1 MELTAQQLFE
11 DKNYRFNNQLEELQ
25 EAQRENKKEQG
36 FIEQLQERFYS
47 VQQQEH
53 TLYGRSLN
61 EVDPE
66 ERPFFEERQDEGFHL
81 SRKALQEFEE
91 EQEQLT
97 QYRKNL
103 FEQEDSVRSDQR
115 AFLKSEGKENLNG
128 T

>member
-36 FIEQLQERFYS
+36 FIEQLQEHFYR

-53 TLYGRSLN
+53 KLYEHSLN

-81 SRKALQEFEE
+81 SRKALQAFEE
-91 EQEQLT
+91 EQEQLAHD
-97 QYRKNL
+97 RKNL
-103 FEQEDSVRSDQR
+103 LKQEDSVRSEQR
-115 AFLKSEGKENLNG
+115 TFLKSEGKENLSG

>member
-36 FIEQLQERFYS
+36 FIEQLQEHFYR

-53 TLYGRSLN
+53 KLYEHSLN

-66 ERPFFEERQDEGFHL
+66 ERPFLKSDKTRVFICHEKHYKRL
-81 SRKALQEFEE
+81 
-91 EQEQLT
+91 
-97 QYRKNL
+97 RKN
-103 FEQEDSVRSDQR
+103 
-115 AFLKSEGKENLNG
+115 KSNWHTIVK
-128 T
+128 TC